1 MKEVAKKD
9 RSIRQILTEG
19 IRGCQTS
26 LIGLSTILEI
36 LLEPN
41 KPRPCVIQQVKV
53 TAEDLAALK
62 LRVNQH

>member
-9 RSIRQILTEG
+9 RSIRQMIGDG
-19 IRGCQTS
+19 IKGCQTS
-26 LIGLSTILEI
+26 LIGLSSILEI

-53 TAEDLAALK
+53 TAEDLQALK
-62 LRVNQH
+62 VRASKY